1 MPLSRPAPM
10 LVEVLGSI
18 ALVLGLGGLYVLLIA
33 AIPIVL
39 IVLVAYSI
47 WQLRKPEGWEQQ

>member
-1 MPLSRPAPM
+1 MPLARAAPM
-10 LVEVLGSI
+10 LLEMLASI
-18 ALVLGLGGLYVLLIA
+18 APVLGLGGLYVLLIA

-39 IVLVAYSI
+39 IVLVAYSV

>member
-1 MPLSRPAPM
+1 MPPCGQGTM
-10 LVEVLGSI
+10 LLDMLASI
-18 ALVLGLGGLYVLLIA
+18 APVLGLGGLYILLIA

-39 IVLVAYSI
+39 IVLVVYSF